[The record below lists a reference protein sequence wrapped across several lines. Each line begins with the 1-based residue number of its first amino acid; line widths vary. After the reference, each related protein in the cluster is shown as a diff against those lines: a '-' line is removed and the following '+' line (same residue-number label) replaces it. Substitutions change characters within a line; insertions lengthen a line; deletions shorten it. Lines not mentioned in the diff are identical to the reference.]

1 MDLSTDHKP
10 NLPDERKRIRNAG
23 GRLTRDSRRVW
34 CGGLGGQARVQYGP
48 YRVNGDLAMSRSI
61 GIILFDL
68 FLISCILAFYLFSL
82 YLAICISGDFRFKSE
97 RIPVPEQMVTCNPD
111 VRTVSL

>member
-68 FLISCILAFYLFSL
+68 FLISCILAFYLFH
-82 YLAICISGDFRFKSE
+82 YTWQFVFQVIF
-97 RIPVPEQMVTCNPD
+97 
-111 VRTVSL
+111 VSSRRGFLFQNKW